1 VEALV
6 ASRPANLTT
15 LVSTKG
21 QVILPKAIRDQ
32 RNWSPGTRLTVEQT
46 PEGVLLKAAPLFPAT
61 TIDEVVGILRH
72 DGKPLS
78 LDDMDIA
85 VAAEAKRRARG

>member
-1 VEALV
+1 MT
-6 ASRPANLTT
+6 SRTANLTT

-32 RNWSPGTRLTVEQT
+32 RRWSAGTRLTVEET
-46 PEGVLLKAAPLFPAT
+46 PDGVLLKAAPLFPAT
-61 TIDEVVGILRH
+61 TLDEVVGMLRH
-72 DGKPLS
+72 DGAPLS
-78 LDDMDIA
+78 LDDMNAA

>member
-1 VEALV
+1 M

-32 RNWSPGTRLTVEQT
+32 RNWSPGTRLTVE
-46 PEGVLLKAAPLFPAT
+46 
-61 TIDEVVGILRH
+61 
-72 DGKPLS
+72 
-78 LDDMDIA
+78 
-85 VAAEAKRRARG
+85 